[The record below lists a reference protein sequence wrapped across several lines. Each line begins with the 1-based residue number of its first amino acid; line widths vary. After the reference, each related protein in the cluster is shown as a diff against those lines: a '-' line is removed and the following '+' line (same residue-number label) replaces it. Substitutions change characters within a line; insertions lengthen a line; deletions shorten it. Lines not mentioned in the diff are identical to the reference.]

1 MGKREKVMNSRVIC
15 EIILSF
21 LVFSP
26 ASHFYTYIQCCFI
39 GEPMECELKMETLG
53 SPDRDGGVE
62 KDASVEGAEGM
73 ADCDVLK
80 GGEDTEDSKKRKRK
94 PYRPGWLLLYSE
106 RKNNFHRYS
115 SSHNM
120 FTDNLLLNGVRNWR
134 LHGATKEMPHTAKER
149 IFCPTCWRDYIR
161 WSANREN
168 N

>member
-1 MGKREKVMNSRVIC
+1 MNSRVIRDL
-15 EIILSF
+15 ILVSFLSF
-21 LVFSP
+21 RVFSP
-26 ASHFYTYIQCCFI
+26 APHLYTCIQCCCI

-62 KDASVEGAEGM
+62 KDACVEGAEGM

-94 PYRPGWLLLYSE
+94 PYRPGWLLLCSE
-106 RKNNFHRYS
+106 RINFHRYP
-115 SSHNM
+115 SSHKM
-120 FTDNLLLNGVRNWR
+120 FTHNLLLNGVRNWR
-134 LHGATKEMPHTAKER
+134 LHGATEEMPHTAKER

-161 WSANREN
+161 WPANREN